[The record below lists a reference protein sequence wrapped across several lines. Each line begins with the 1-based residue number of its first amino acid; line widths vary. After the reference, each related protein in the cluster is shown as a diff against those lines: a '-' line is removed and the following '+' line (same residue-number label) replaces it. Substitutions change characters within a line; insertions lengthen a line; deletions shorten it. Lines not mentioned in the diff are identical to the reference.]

1 MYKRVYSILLILSF
15 LQAILWAKET
25 KYPVGTIPDSLK
37 TNAKAVLRNRE
48 EVFEIKS
55 IGSGNVTVTYAVT
68 ILNEN
73 GLDYAEFSQYYSQKL
88 EKIHSI
94 KGTVYNSLGEKIES
108 LTADKLIDQS
118 AISSDY
124 SLFEDERVKLF
135 QPKTLSYPFT
145 VEYSFV
151 IEYNGLL
158 SLPEWQPMDDYN
170 VSVER
175 SKFKMICPT
184 SLSFRYLESNINNKV
199 DIVKNELF
207 TSYEWQVQNMVA
219 LVEQPFCGPL
229 SNFCPEVITAPN
241 DFEIEGYKGNLSSW
255 RDFGKWILTLS
266 KDRVEL
272 PAETKALLVEQVKG
286 LTSDY
291 DKAKL
296 VYEYM
301 QHKTRYVN
309 ITIGIG
315 GWQPIPAEK
324 VDRLGYGDCKALCNY
339 TKSLLEAV
347 GVKSYYTL
355 VRAGTNVEET
365 HVAFPN
371 NHFNHIILCLPL
383 AKDTLWLECTNQ
395 HLPFGYLGSFTD
407 DRDALVVN
415 DDGGKLI
422 HTRVY
427 SASENGQ
434 ERNSIIQ
441 LDASGNATIT
451 VNARYNGVLYDDK
464 YMFYLAGTE
473 DKKKMILDEVDLPG
487 AVLKKFDYRDIR
499 AEVPAIAENLQLDV
513 PRYSTLAGSRILV
526 SVIPLDRLREVP
538 KKVSNRKSDVI
549 IRRSKIAIDTVTIMI
564 PEGYQ
569 VEAVPVVI
577 KAESKFGTYVLQSV
591 AQDKKIICIRRLEI
605 KKGQHPPSSYNEL
618 IDFYKKIAAGDNTKV
633 GLKKAVI

>member
-1 MYKRVYSILLILSF
+1 V
-15 LQAILWAKET
+15 
-25 KYPVGTIPDSLK
+25 
-37 TNAKAVLRNRE
+37 
-48 EVFEIKS
+48 
-55 IGSGNVTVTYAVT
+55 
-68 ILNEN
+68 
-73 GLDYAEFSQYYSQKL
+73 
-88 EKIHSI
+88 
-94 KGTVYNSLGEKIES
+94 
-108 LTADKLIDQS
+108 
-118 AISSDY
+118 
-124 SLFEDERVKLF
+124 
-135 QPKTLSYPFT
+135 
-145 VEYSFV
+145 
-151 IEYNGLL
+151 
-158 SLPEWQPMDDYN
+158 
-170 VSVER
+170 
-175 SKFKMICPT
+175 
-184 SLSFRYLESNINNKV
+184 
-199 DIVKNELF
+199 
-207 TSYEWQVQNMVA
+207 
-219 LVEQPFCGPL
+219 
-229 SNFCPEVITAPN
+229 
-241 DFEIEGYKGNLSSW
+241 
-255 RDFGKWILTLS
+255 
-266 KDRVEL
+266 
-272 PAETKALLVEQVKG
+272 
-286 LTSDY
+286 
-291 DKAKL
+291 
-296 VYEYM
+296 
-301 QHKTRYVN
+301 
-309 ITIGIG
+309 
-315 GWQPIPAEK
+315 
-324 VDRLGYGDCKALCNY
+324 
-339 TKSLLEAV
+339 
-347 GVKSYYTL
+347 
-355 VRAGTNVEET
+355 
-365 HVAFPN
+365 
-371 NHFNHIILCLPL
+371 
-383 AKDTLWLECTNQ
+383 
-395 HLPFGYLGSFTD
+395 GSFTD

-499 AEVPAIAENLQLDV
+499 AEVPAIAENLQFDV